1 MSYVDVKK
9 AIEKKLATLSGVIA
23 TAREGMSYTPVVG
36 TPYQR
41 INILK
46 ADPEDLTMGRKMQRI
61 SGIAQITLFYPAP
74 VATGTTLPDAM
85 AESIKTHFKP
95 VQTLTEGSTKVFI
108 ADSATIATGFAD
120 GDRWVVPV
128 SVPFYANLYG

>member
-1 MSYVDVKK
+1 MSFVDAKK
-9 AIEKKLATLSGVIA
+9 AIEKKLNTLPGVIA
-23 TAREGMSYTPVVG
+23 TAREGMAFTPTVG

-46 ADPEDLTMGRKMQRI
+46 AAPEDLVQGRKITRI
-61 SGIAQITLFYPAP
+61 SGIAQITLFYPTP
-74 VATGTTLPDAM
+74 VATGTTLPDNM
-85 AESIKTHFKP
+85 AESIKALFKP

-108 ADSATIATGFAD
+108 TESATITTGYAD

-128 SVPFYANLYG
+128 SVKFYFDFYG

>member
-1 MSYVDVKK
+1 MSYVDAKK
-9 AIEKKLATLSGVIA
+9 AIEKKLNTLSGVIA
-23 TAREGMSYTPVVG
+23 TAREGMSFTPTVG

-46 ADPEDLTMGRKMQRI
+46 AAPEDMTQGRKMTR
-61 SGIAQITLFYPAP
+61 SFGIAQITLFYPAP

-85 AESIKTHFKP
+85 AESIKTLFKP

-108 ADSATIATGFAD
+108 TDSATITTGYAD

-128 SVPFYANLYG
+128 SVKFYFDFYG

>member
-1 MSYVDVKK
+1 MSFVDAKK
-9 AIEKKLATLSGVIA
+9 AIEKKLNTLSGVIA
-23 TAREGMSYTPVVG
+23 TAREGMAFNPTVG
-36 TPYQR
+36 TAYQR

-46 ADPEDLTMGRKMQRI
+46 AAPEDMTQGRKMTRI

-74 VATGTTLPDAM
+74 VATGTTLPDSM
-85 AESIKTHFKP
+85 AESIKAHFKP

-108 ADSATIATGFAD
+108 TDSATIATGFAD

-128 SVPFYANLYG
+128 SIPFFANIYG

>member
-1 MSYVDVKK
+1 MSFVDAKK

-23 TAREGMSYTPVVG
+23 TAREGMSFTPTVG

-46 ADPEDLTMGRKMQRI
+46 AAPEDLVQGRKITRI
-61 SGIAQITLFYPAP
+61 SGIAQITLFYPTPA
-74 VATGTTLPDAM
+74 ATGTTLPDAM
-85 AESIKTHFKP
+85 AESIKALFKP

-108 ADSATIATGFAD
+108 TNSATITTGYAD

-128 SVPFYANLYG
+128 SVKFYFDFYG

>member
-1 MSYVDVKK
+1 MSYVEAKR
-9 AIEKKLATLSGVIA
+9 AIEKRLNTLSGVIA
-23 TAREGMSYTPVVG
+23 TAREGMAYTPVVN

-46 ADPEDLTMGRKMQRI
+46 APPEDMTQGRKMTRI

-74 VATGTTLPDAM
+74 VATGTTAPDNM
-85 AESIKTHFKP
+85 AESIKAHFKP

-108 ADSATIATGFAD
+108 TDSATISTGFAD

-128 SVPFYANLYG
+128 SIPFFANIYG

>member
-1 MSYVDVKK
+1 MSYVDAKK
-9 AIEKKLATLSGVIA
+9 AIEKKLSTLSGVIA
-23 TAREGMSYTPVVG
+23 TAREGMSFTPTVG

-46 ADPEDLTMGRKMQRI
+46 AAPEDMTQGRKMTRI

-74 VATGTTLPDAM
+74 VATGTTLPDNM
-85 AESIKTHFKP
+85 AESIKALFKP

-108 ADSATIATGFAD
+108 TDSATIATGFAD

-128 SVPFYANLYG
+128 SVPFFANIYG